1 MYCDNCGN
9 KLIDGAPYCIKCGN
23 RVLKT
28 DKQDNSPLYPFDSV
42 GARQENL
49 QQYHPSGYSRSN
61 GNVTLPRK
69 RKKKLII
76 VASAVVIV
84 LIIGGYLIFAAV
96 MGARPFYDRKPI
108 TANEFYLHYTAVD
121 DLQVTN
127 DDFGYLPIKSTTTVC
142 YKAYN
147 NDVNIWFYEFG
158 SEGEA
163 RESIK
168 ELIAQYPDTGEIGK
182 VSFEKP
188 NSRYDKL
195 HFQWVDGK
203 VMQEEYGLDYPQI
216 YVCRLENTVMM
227 AQTVPKG
234 KEETVVPGSTSAYQ
248 IVTEGYPDYSEAN
261 IRIGEEMRAMGYWFH
276 K

>member
-9 KLIDGAPYCIKCGN
+9 KLIEGAAFCIKCGKSVHLTDIPAESVTRPHPISDTGTDN
-23 RVLKT
+23 RERRY
-28 DKQDNSPLYPFDSV
+28 NSINRNSYTGHFS
-42 GARQENL
+42 Q
-49 QQYHPSGYSRSN
+49 
-61 GNVTLPRK
+61 K
-69 RKKKLII
+69 RGKKKLYFIL
-76 VASAVVIV
+76 AGGLLL
-84 LIIGGYLIFAAV
+84 LIIGGYLTFAAIA
-96 MGARPFYDRKPI
+96 GARPFYDRKPI
-108 TANEFYLHYTAVD
+108 TANEFYLHYKAVE
-121 DLQVTN
+121 DLQVTS

-163 RESIK
+163 RNSIK
-168 ELIAQYPDTGEIGK
+168 ELVAQYPDNGEIGK
-182 VSFEKP
+182 VSFDKP
-188 NSRYDKL
+188 YPDKL

-203 VMQEEYGLDYPQI
+203 VMQEEYGLDYPGI
-216 YVCRLENTVMM
+216 DVCRLENTVMI

-234 KEETVVPGSTSAYQ
+234 KEKTVVPGSTSAYQ